1 MNNNKSYAAGFNWRH
16 SDRTAKR
23 SGWLCDLAVA
33 LAVALAMS
41 LLLLVGDAH
50 AQSRTMQ
57 ISGATRTAMVTVTVG
72 KSQDVRTG
80 TSFVDVMVGDPEVAD
95 VNPLTDHSLSI
106 LGKKIGTTRVSVYAE
121 GKKLIGI
128 FDVEVTYDITRL
140 TNELRRRFAGSRCK
154 ASTVNGRIMLSG
166 EVADAATL
174 DKAVTIARQFGPEI
188 INSVSVSQPQQVML
202 EVRFIEISRTAGR
215 ELGVQWNRFGG
226 NSTANIGN
234 RNPAANLPITPAAP
248 LQSGDP
254 AAPTTPPFAHAA
266 TAAGVISGASPFG
279 FLIGRLVASGVST
292 DVLINALEQKGIAR
306 SLAEPNLVA
315 LSGDT
320 ASFLA
325 GGEYPIPVAGS
336 LGQVTVDYKKY
347 GVGLAFTPTV
357 LGHGLINMKIEPE
370 VSSIDTTHSVTV
382 ANGISVPALIVRRA
396 STTVEL
402 RDGQS
407 FVIGG
412 LLQSN
417 NQNQIEQLPWLGS
430 VPVLGALF
438 SSKSYQKN
446 ETDLAI
452 IVTPHLVRPARP
464 GDVDQDAGRRHAAA
478 ERRRLLPARQD
489 RDDEGRG
496 ACAHA
501 CHGAGRRRRRQPF
514 TGHMLDMPRGVS
526 DAVHP
531 VKPCARSRSP
541 RCSPRSPAARNIS
554 IAATRSRSAPATRS
568 RPTRSPRWSIPGR
581 ATAPTAT
588 SPSTAPRW
596 KAPFE
601 RYRTNRVIQPK
612 GTGTSNTYEQS
623 QGAQNNTAPVGPT
636 VNQPVGPVK

>member
-1 MNNNKSYAAGFNWRH
+1 VNNKNEFVAGFAWRLA
-16 SDRTAKR
+16 DRVTKR
-23 SGWLCDLAVA
+23 GSWLRDLAIALGVA
-33 LAVALAMS
+33 LAAALLFMA
-41 LLLLVGDAH
+41 GDAY
-50 AQSRTMQ
+50 AQDRTIQ
-57 ISGATRTAMVTVTVG
+57 ITGNTHTAMVMVTIG

-95 VNPLTDHSLSI
+95 VNPLTDHTLSI
-106 LGKKIGTTRVSVYAE
+106 LGKKIGTTRVQVYAE

-128 FDVEVTYDITRL
+128 FDVEVSYDITRL
-140 TNELRRRFAGSRCK
+140 TNELKRRFADSHLQ
-154 ASTVNGRIMLSG
+154 ASSVNGRIMLSG

-188 INSVSVSQPQQVML
+188 INSVSVMSPQQVML

-226 NSTANIGN
+226 NSLMNIGN
-234 RNPAANLPITPAAP
+234 RTSAGNLPITP
-248 LQSGDP
+248 SGDNSFKNP
-254 AAPTTPPFAHAA
+254 VYNPVPGVPNTGSGGINNTDILRSASV
-266 TAAGVISGASPFG
+266 AAGVISGASPFG
-279 FLIGRLVASGVST
+279 FAIARLVAGGVST

-325 GGEYPIPVAGS
+325 GGEYPIPVAGGVA
-336 LGQVTVDYKKY
+336 GQVTVDYKKY

-357 LGHGLINMKIEPE
+357 LGRGLINLKIEPE
-370 VSSIDTTHSVTV
+370 VSQIDYTHPV
-382 ANGISVPALIVRRA
+382 AVSAGVSVPALIVRRA

-412 LLQSN
+412 LLQTN

-438 SSKSYQKN
+438 SSKSYQQN

-464 GDVDQDAGRRHAAA
+464 GDVIRSPADDTLPPNDVDFFLLGKSEVTRAQARALTPATARVAAA
-478 ERRRLLPARQD
+478 GER
-489 RDDEGRG
+489 
-496 ACAHA
+496 
-501 CHGAGRRRRRQPF
+501 PF
-514 TGHMLDMPRGVS
+514 TGHMLDLPKGVS
-526 DAVHP
+526 DA
-531 VKPCARSRSP
+531 A
-541 RCSPRSPAARNIS
+541 
-554 IAATRSRSAPATRS
+554 
-568 RPTRSPRWSIPGR
+568 
-581 ATAPTAT
+581 
-588 SPSTAPRW
+588 
-596 KAPFE
+596 
-601 RYRTNRVIQPK
+601 IQ
-612 GTGTSNTYEQS
+612 
-623 QGAQNNTAPVGPT
+623 
-636 VNQPVGPVK
+636 

>member
-1 MNNNKSYAAGFNWRH
+1 MNNNNEYAAGFAWRRPDG
-16 SDRTAKR
+16 SPRA
-23 SGWLCDLAVA
+23 GCWLRDLAIALVVA
-33 LAVALAMS
+33 LAAS
-41 LLLLVGDAH
+41 LLFMVGE
-50 AQSRTMQ
+50 AQAQRVIQ
-57 ISGATRTAMVTVTVG
+57 ISGNSRTAMVTVSIG
-72 KSQDVRTG
+72 KSQDVRTEQ
-80 TSFVDVMVGDPEVAD
+80 SFVDVMVGDPDVAD

-106 LGKKIGTTRVSVYAE
+106 LAKKIGTTRVSVYAE

-140 TNELRRRFAGSRCK
+140 SNELKRRFPGSALH

-166 EVADAATL
+166 EVVDAATL

-188 INSVSVSQPQQVML
+188 INSVSVSSPQQVML
-202 EVRFIEISRTAGR
+202 EVRFIEVSRTAGR

-226 NSTANIGN
+226 NSIANIGN
-234 RNPAANLPITPAAP
+234 RASAANLPITPSGGSEKFSNPGVTSGGLNTPATDIMRTAAV
-248 LQSGDP
+248 S
-254 AAPTTPPFAHAA
+254 
-266 TAAGVISGASPFG
+266 AGVISGASPFG
-279 FLIGRLVASGVST
+279 FMLGRLVANGVST
-292 DVLINALEQKGIAR
+292 DVLINALEQKGVAR

-325 GGEYPIPVAGS
+325 GGEYPIPVSGS
-336 LGQVTVDYKKY
+336 FGQVTVTYKKY

-357 LGHGLINMKIEPE
+357 LGRGLINMKIEPE
-370 VSSIDTTHSVTV
+370 VSQIDLTHTVSV

-412 LLQSN
+412 LLQTN

-464 GDVDQDAGRRHAAA
+464 GDEIRTPADDTMPPNDADFFLLGKTEMTRKQARAFTPGAALIADAGA
-478 ERRRLLPARQD
+478 
-489 RDDEGRG
+489 
-496 ACAHA
+496 
-501 CHGAGRRRRRQPF
+501 QPF
-514 TGHMLDMPRGVS
+514 TGHMLDMPKGITN
-526 DAVHP
+526 
-531 VKPCARSRSP
+531 
-541 RCSPRSPAARNIS
+541 AAN
-554 IAATRSRSAPATRS
+554 
-568 RPTRSPRWSIPGR
+568 
-581 ATAPTAT
+581 
-588 SPSTAPRW
+588 
-596 KAPFE
+596 E
-601 RYRTNRVIQPK
+601 
-612 GTGTSNTYEQS
+612 
-623 QGAQNNTAPVGPT
+623 
-636 VNQPVGPVK
+636 